1 MYLLDSDVL
10 IWFLRRRREVVDLV
24 EGLSDER
31 LAVSVATRFEVL
43 AGAREREQPATQA
56 LLDAIVNLP
65 VTAQIADLAVGFRR
79 RYRRQGQTLQIADL
93 FIAATAVVEDLVLI
107 TFNRKDFPMPELR
120 PFRHG

>member
-24 EGLSDER
+24 ESLSAER

-43 AGAREREQPATQA
+43 AGAHEREKPATQN
-56 LLDAIVNLP
+56 LLDAMVNLP
-65 VTAQIADLAVGFRR
+65 ITGQIADLAADFWR
-79 RYRRQGQTLQIADL
+79 RYRRQGQTVQIADL

-107 TFNRKDFPMPELR
+107 TFNRKDFPMPEPRL
-120 PFRHG
+120 